1 MPKIKQ
7 AKPIIQMNVADMAIL
22 AFQGR
27 LMHAFLKTSLNPKA
41 WNLALMKTHGYTTI
55 EMLLPERCEKKQE
68 VFFFKDKLRISNG
81 LGVLQFPTVLKILV
95 FRCR

>member
-1 MPKIKQ
+1 
-7 AKPIIQMNVADMAIL
+7 
-22 AFQGR
+22 
-27 LMHAFLKTSLNPKA
+27 
-41 WNLALMKTHGYTTI
+41 MKTHGYTII